1 VKIEAAMRPSRA
13 VLATL
18 AALQLALAV
27 VAPSAR
33 ATEAAPAASPRV
45 EASVVKVFSTLRR
58 PDPFKPWTKEPADE
72 VSGSGVIIEGK
83 RILTNAH
90 VVLYSSQVQVQA
102 YQAGDKV
109 SASVVAIAP
118 GIDLALLKLDD
129 ERLFETHAPLP
140 RAAGLPDVKDAV
152 MAYGFPTGGMN
163 LSITKGIVSRIEFV
177 PYNRPVSGMRIQI
190 DAAINHGNSGG
201 PAVVGD
207 KMIGLAFSSLGGTQN
222 IGYIIPNEEIE
233 LFLKDIA
240 DGKYD
245 GKPAMF
251 DELQTLENPAL
262 RAFLK
267 LPADV
272 QGIVVQAPNTRT
284 GPSPLKTWDVIT
296 KIGDAPVD
304 DQGMVSIGA
313 LRIRF
318 QYLVQQLAKNG
329 KVPLTIVRGGKTT
342 AVQLPVSPTQP
353 LLVPDRPGEYPPY
366 FIYGPLVFSSATSG
380 LMGYGGIH
388 DRGSANRFAGP
399 LVKRM
404 GDPPA
409 FPGEELVVIPA
420 PFLPHKLVQGYGNPA
435 GGVVRAVNG
444 VPIKNLRHLVEVL
457 RDNKSESLTVEVAPH
472 TGETY
477 VFNRKE
483 IEASTEDILNDNG
496 IRSQGSADLM
506 KVWTAGKK

>member
-1 VKIEAAMRPSRA
+1 MLAPRP
-13 VLATL
+13 
-18 AALQLALAV
+18 AALLLVSLLACALAP
-27 VAPSAR
+27 AAR
-33 ATEAAPAASPRV
+33 ATEATPAAAGRV

-58 PDPFKPWTKEPADE
+58 PDYYKPWTKEPADE

-90 VVLYSSQVQVQA
+90 VVLYASQIQVQA

-129 ERLFETHAPLP
+129 EKLFATHAALK
-140 RAAGLPDVKDAV
+140 RAPELPDVKDAV
-152 MAYGFPTGGMN
+152 MAYGFPTGGTN
-163 LSITKGIVSRIEFV
+163 LSITKGIVSRIEFA

-233 LFLKDIA
+233 LFLKDVA
-240 DGKYD
+240 DGRYD
-245 GKPAMF
+245 GKPALFEDM
-251 DELQTLENPAL
+251 QTLENPAL

-272 QGIVVQAPNTRT
+272 QGIVVHEPYTRT
-284 GPSPLKTWDVIT
+284 GASPLRTWDVIT

-304 DQGMVSIGA
+304 DQGMVQIGS

-318 QYLVQQLAKNG
+318 AYLVQKLAKNG
-329 KVPLTIVRGGKTT
+329 KVPLTIVRGGKPMT
-342 AVQLPVSPTQP
+342 VQLPVSPNYP
-353 LLVPDRPGEYPPY
+353 MLIPDKPGEYPEY

-380 LMGYGGIH
+380 LLGYGFRELG
-388 DRGSANRFAGP
+388 GSGSMFTSP
-399 LVKRM
+399 LVRRM
-404 GDPPA
+404 TDGPA
-409 FPGEELVVIPA
+409 FAGEELVVVPS

-435 GGVVRAVNG
+435 GSVIKAVNG
-444 VPIKNLRHLVEVL
+444 VAIKNLRHLVEVL
-457 RDNKSESLTVEVAPH
+457 RDNKSEFLTLEVAQRG
-472 TGETY
+472 GETY
-477 VFNRKE
+477 VFSRKE
-483 IEASTEDILNDNG
+483 LEGSTEELLNDNG
-496 IRSQGSADLM
+496 IRSQGSPDLM
-506 KVWTAGKK
+506 KVWSAGAKK